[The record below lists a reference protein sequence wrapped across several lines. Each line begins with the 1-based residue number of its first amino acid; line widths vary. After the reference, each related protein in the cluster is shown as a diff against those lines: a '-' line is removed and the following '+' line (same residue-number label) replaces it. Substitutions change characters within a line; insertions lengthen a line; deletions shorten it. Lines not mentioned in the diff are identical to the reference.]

1 MYTNACMFILGER
14 SVKGAFGTNRKISK
28 FKVSRD
34 DLIIILLLMLMIIYK
49 QIHSQK

>member
-34 DLIIILLLMLMIIYK
+34 DLIILLLMLMIIYK